1 MTLRAV
7 GLFIIAPVTADAQSP
22 TDMELSGEGSDV
34 DMIHDDDTGIDPEEE
49 EDDGD
54 EPEPEE
60 VSPLQMALRRARS
73 PICAGRR
80 IRRAFAPALPPQTA
94 TQNQAQVAPDT

>member
-7 GLFIIAPVTADAQSP
+7 RVFITMPVTTTAQSP

-34 DMIHDDDTGIDPEEE
+34 DMIHDDDTGLDPEDD
-49 EDDGD
+49 EDDED

-60 VSPLQMALRRARS
+60 VSPTAMALRPARS
-73 PICAGRR
+73 LPFAGCR
-80 IRRAFAPALPPQTA
+80 IRRAFSPAL
-94 TQNQAQVAPDT
+94 AP